1 MLNFFAGAYDIVVVG
16 AGHAGIEAALA
27 AARMGCRTLCVCTC
41 LDAVGNM
48 PCNPSIGGTAKGQ
61 LVREI
66 DALGGEMARAAD
78 AVCLQF
84 RMLNRGKGPA
94 VYSPRAQADRL
105 AYRAYMRRALE
116 RCPGLE
122 LAQGECAQ
130 VLTDEQGA
138 VCGVQLVGGAR
149 YDCKAAVL
157 ATGTYLGA
165 KTFTGEVVR
174 EIGPDGMYAATHLTA
189 CLRELGLS
197 LRRFKTGTPARVS
210 GRSLDFSKMEPQTGD
225 PEETGKALREQYRH
239 FWLVIVQRIA
249 IFVTVIACVQG
260 FFMLPMLSGVYE
272 SIRERVSPAVNS
284 ISWEELDGA
293 ADLHERILVGDDIV
307 QLNRIEY
314 GVREGERQ
322 AVLWVSSYDRIPGR
336 KVYERL
342 IETMSLQSERGETM
356 YDYEDTGRYPGWY
369 SSCRSSSG
377 SLYVHYGQHTVP
389 LEVGDT
395 YVTFVYDRFGERIET
410 RIELPEGGTQP

>member
-1 MLNFFAGAYDIVVVG
+1 MNRNEYCDRVLAQVG
-16 AGHAGIEAALA
+16 RLTSDEANDLRNELAGHIEDHAEALVE
-27 AARMGCRTLCVCTC
+27 RGYTEE
-41 LDAVGNM
+41 DAV
-48 PCNPSIGGTAKGQ
+48 
-61 LVREI
+61 
-66 DALGGEMARAAD
+66 ARA
-78 AVCLQF
+78 V
-84 RMLNRGKGPA
+84 
-94 VYSPRAQADRL
+94 
-105 AYRAYMRRALE
+105 
-116 RCPGLE
+116 E
-122 LAQGECAQ
+122 L
-130 VLTDEQGA
+130 
-138 VCGVQLVGGAR
+138 
-149 YDCKAAVL
+149 
-157 ATGTYLGA
+157 
-165 KTFTGEVVR
+165 
-174 EIGPDGMYAATHLTA
+174 M
-189 CLRELGLS
+189 
-197 LRRFKTGTPARVS
+197 
-210 GRSLDFSKMEPQTGD
+210 GD

-249 IFVTVIACVQG
+249 IFVTVVACVQA
-260 FFMLPMLSGVYE
+260 FFLLPMLGGVYE

-356 YDYEDTGRYPGWY
+356 YGEDGIRY

-377 SLYVHYGQHTVP
+377 SLYVHSGQHTVP
-389 LEVGDT
+389 LEEGDT

>member
-1 MLNFFAGAYDIVVVG
+1 M
-16 AGHAGIEAALA
+16 
-27 AARMGCRTLCVCTC
+27 
-41 LDAVGNM
+41 
-48 PCNPSIGGTAKGQ
+48 
-61 LVREI
+61 
-66 DALGGEMARAAD
+66 
-78 AVCLQF
+78 
-84 RMLNRGKGPA
+84 
-94 VYSPRAQADRL
+94 
-105 AYRAYMRRALE
+105 
-116 RCPGLE
+116 
-122 LAQGECAQ
+122 
-130 VLTDEQGA
+130 
-138 VCGVQLVGGAR
+138 
-149 YDCKAAVL
+149 
-157 ATGTYLGA
+157 
-165 KTFTGEVVR
+165 
-174 EIGPDGMYAATHLTA
+174 
-189 CLRELGLS
+189 
-197 LRRFKTGTPARVS
+197 
-210 GRSLDFSKMEPQTGD
+210 
-225 PEETGKALREQYRH
+225 
-239 FWLVIVQRIA
+239 QRIA
-249 IFVTVIACVQG
+249 IFVTVVACVQG
-260 FFMLPMLSGVYE
+260 FFMLPMLGGVYE

-389 LEVGDT
+389 LEEGDT